1 MFSMHSL
8 SVSKYVF
15 CYILILYCFTRNVNV
30 KSMCF
35 ICCILVISCC
45 LKHLRVY
52 ERKRKNTRK
61 KGRKKIS
68 FPTSFSYF
76 TGHCRYISL
85 CPSVKALLSAFV
97 NVNLCTAL
105 DNVRYILCTL
115 LSGEERC
122 GLFRNDIA

>member
-8 SVSKYVF
+8 SVLKYVF
-15 CYILILYCFTRNVNV
+15 CYVLILYWFIGNVNV
-30 KSMCF
+30 KSLYF
-35 ICCILVISCC
+35 VCCILVISCC

-61 KGRKKIS
+61 KERKKIS

-85 CPSVKALLSAFV
+85 CLSVKALLSAFV

-105 DNVRYILCTL
+105 DDVCHILCTL

-122 GLFRNDIA
+122 RLFRNDIA

>member
-1 MFSMHSL
+1 
-8 SVSKYVF
+8 
-15 CYILILYCFTRNVNV
+15 
-30 KSMCF
+30 MCF

-45 LKHLRVY
+45 LKLLRVY
-52 ERKRKNTRK
+52 ERKRKNTCK

-85 CPSVKALLSAFV
+85 CLSVKALLSAFV

-105 DNVRYILCTL
+105 DDVCHILRTL
-115 LSGEERC
+115 LSGEECC

>member
-61 KGRKKIS
+61 KGHKKIS

-85 CPSVKALLSAFV
+85 CLSVEALLSAFV